1 MKNRCMACKKEK
13 LFAVLCVLALICLM
27 IPFYWFGRYTAPLA
41 DDFNTVTGTY
51 HAWITSHSIW
61 QVILAAVEKTKG
73 YYIGWTG
80 AFTNVFLQC
89 LMRDWE
95 DYSHLFYCI
104 LDHIDYIFDCKF
116 LFRQV
121 PDRGCYGAGK
131 NKMAHHYSDNNCDS
145 DRMSASSI

>member
-1 MKNRCMACKKEK
+1 MDYITFHLAGYISSSRKNKGILYWMDWCIYQ
-13 LFAVLCVLALICLM
+13 CVSSVSDAGI
-27 IPFYWFGRYTAPLA
+27 GRL
-41 DDFNTVTGTY
+41 
-51 HAWITSHSIW
+51 
-61 QVILAAVEKTKG
+61 
-73 YYIGWTG
+73 
-80 AFTNVFLQC
+80 
-89 LMRDWE
+89 
-95 DYSHLFYCI
+95 SHLFYCI